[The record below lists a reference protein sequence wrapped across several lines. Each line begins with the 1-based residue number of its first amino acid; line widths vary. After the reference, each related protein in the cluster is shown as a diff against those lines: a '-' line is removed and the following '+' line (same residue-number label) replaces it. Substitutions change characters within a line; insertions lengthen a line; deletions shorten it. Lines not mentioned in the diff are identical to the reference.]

1 MSPTRCDC
9 HVHIV
14 GAAKRYP
21 QAATRTYLAQPA
33 TLDEL
38 RRRAAS
44 RAISHFVI
52 VQPSFYGTANSLLL
66 ESLDALGDRGR
77 SVAVVDAATTHSTL
91 LELAARR
98 AAACASISTAPR
110 APLRPGSSIV
120 P

>member
-1 MSPTRCDC
+1 
-9 HVHIV
+9 VHIV